1 MLNRVFEKAVNF
13 VAVPQRSPR
22 LKGQLRTPRSTQ
34 VLIPRVPPRVLC
46 HVVSGSQSDI
56 SLISVFADASPLR
69 LKGRKKDGSVQHV
82 GVNLNRQAQG
92 VSTRPSLSQRR

>member
-1 MLNRVFEKAVNF
+1 MLNHVFEQTAVNF
-13 VAVPQRSPR
+13 VAVPQRSPHR

-34 VLIPRVPPRVLC
+34 VLIPRVPPRVSC

-82 GVNLNRQAQG
+82 GVNLNRQG